1 VTDAELVCLAVAQVL
16 LRYHDERHWL
26 RGAPKHVGHLFP
38 QLLGEASTTPPAAR
52 ACSDGPDT
60 ATVPA
65 IHAVLGDQADAHR
78 DLRGTLTGFC
88 LANPK
93 LAGEL
98 AAAAGRGDHLDP
110 QNQLGPP
117 RQPGPS
123 RAVDT
128 RNPAPARP
136 QRRDL
141 A

>member
-1 VTDAELVCLAVAQVL
+1 MPSWCALPWPRCCCTTTTSGTASAARPSTSGICSPNC
-16 LRYHDERHWL
+16 W
-26 RGAPKHVGHLFP
+26 GK
-38 QLLGEASTTPPAAR
+38 ASTTPPAAR

-117 RQPGPS
+117 RQPGPN

-136 QRRDL
+136 QR
-141 A
+141 